1 MQKRLISAI
10 VMLIIVIPIL
20 IIGSYPFLALGGI
33 LSVLALKELI
43 DLKDHEKKLPDI
55 IKIFSFILV
64 ICLTFSGLES
74 SYINLGLSYEWLG
87 ITSLV
92 FLIPCLFIKDYTT
105 KDAFYILGITLFLG
119 LFFNS
124 IILIRLGSLKI
135 LIYLALITIFTDT
148 FAYIIGSLIGKT
160 KFTSISPNKTIEGC
174 LGGVLVGST
183 IAIIYYA
190 NIIKVLTLPKVILI
204 TVLLSIMSELGDLF
218 FSKIKRE
225 YKVKD
230 FSNLIPG
237 HGGILDRIDSLIFV
251 VITYVILINIL

>member
-1 MQKRLISAI
+1 MQKRLISAM
-10 VMLIIVIPIL
+10 VMLIITIPIL
-20 IIGSYPFLALGGI
+20 IIGGYPFLALGGI

-43 DLKDHEKKLPDI
+43 DLKNKEKKLPDI
-55 IKIFSFILV
+55 IKLLSFVLV
-64 ICLTFSGLES
+64 ICLTFSEIES
-74 SYINLGLSYEWLG
+74 SSLVLGLSYQWLG
-87 ITSLV
+87 ITILILLLPSL
-92 FLIPCLFIKDYTT
+92 FLKDYETR
-105 KDAFYILGITLFLG
+105 DAFYIIGITLLLG

-124 IILIRLGSLKI
+124 LILIRLGSLKL
-135 LIYLALITIFTDT
+135 LIYLALITVLTDT

-174 LGGVLVGST
+174 LGGVLVGS
-183 IAIIYYA
+183 IVAIIYYV
-190 NIIKVLTLPKVILI
+190 NIIRVLALPKVILI
-204 TVLLSIMSELGDLF
+204 TVLLSVISELGDLF